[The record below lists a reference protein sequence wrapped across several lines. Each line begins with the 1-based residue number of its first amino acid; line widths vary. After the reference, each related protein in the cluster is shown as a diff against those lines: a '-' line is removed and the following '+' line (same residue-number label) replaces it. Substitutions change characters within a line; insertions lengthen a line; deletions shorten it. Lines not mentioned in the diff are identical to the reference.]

1 MAIANR
7 KAKSWQVP
15 YYVWTSGLTT
25 VGVIDELSLIF
36 TINIK
41 GGLLYKSV
49 SFLANNVNL

>member
-36 TINIK
+36 TINRK

-49 SFLANNVNL
+49 SFLANNNNL